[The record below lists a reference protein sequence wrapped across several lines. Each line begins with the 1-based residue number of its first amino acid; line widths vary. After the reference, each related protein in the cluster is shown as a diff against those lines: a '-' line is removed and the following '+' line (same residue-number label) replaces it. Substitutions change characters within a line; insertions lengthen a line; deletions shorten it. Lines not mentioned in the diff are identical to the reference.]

1 MAAQTAMWSFAAT
14 GQYPGAVAFES
25 LLQHVVAGDEASL
38 EPGAAAQALWA
49 CARAG
54 HAAGPKVQLLAQRTL
69 SMAPSMASHEL
80 ADCAWALS
88 TLQLLDE
95 SSGHLLLSC
104 LNQQQTREGAQAAT
118 SAAPRL
124 GQQASAAALALP
136 ADQEQAQLAAHDPA
150 ESAAAAIAE
159 LEQLML
165 SSPVER
171 PSPVGPAQPDHLQG
185 QTAQAAAAMWQ
196 WQQALSDLPAPL
208 LAAALL
214 SKFPAVATESAGL
227 QLSAEAT
234 EASAASIAAA
244 LGSGYPASLLT
255 AAALGQEASGASS
268 QQTGTPAA
276 AAPARTSGAGAES
289 GAAWLGGAALTTEQ
303 QLEAI
308 LSLPG
313 WPALDA
319 AQRSQHQSR
328 SSGWPGM
335 PSAVILRS
343 CASSNGGAVAMRA
356 APAPLPMHMQHA
368 ALLSNWA
375 TAAQQAG
382 AADHGLPPH
391 TAHSLAHHHRGLGG
405 VILAPLPSEDSLGSG
420 WEAAE
425 QLLPSGL
432 LSEGLEEP
440 APGLGSGFGGHSIW
454 AISNA

>member
-1 MAAQTAMWSFAAT
+1 MAMWSFAAT

-25 LLQHVVAGDEASL
+25 LLQHVVAGDETSL

-104 LNQQQTREGAQAAT
+104 LNQQHAREGVQAAA
-118 SAAPRL
+118 SDAPRL
-124 GQQASAAALALP
+124 GQPAAAAAFALP
-136 ADQEQAQLAAHDPA
+136 ADLEQTQLAAHDPA

-159 LEQLML
+159 LQQLML
-165 SSPVER
+165 SPPVER
-171 PSPVGPAQPDHLQG
+171 PSPVGPVGPAQPRQLQD

-244 LGSGYPASLLT
+244 LASGSPASLLT

-276 AAPARTSGAGAES
+276 AASARTSGAGADS

-319 AQRSQHQSR
+319 AQRSQQQQQR

-335 PSAVILRS
+335 PPAVMLRS
-343 CASSNGGAVAMRA
+343 GASSNGGAMAMRA
-356 APAPLPMHMQHA
+356 APAPLHMQHA

-375 TAAQQAG
+375 AAAQQAG
-382 AADHGLPPH
+382 AADQGLLPH
-391 TAHSLAHHHRGLGG
+391 SGHSVAQHHRGLGG
-405 VILAPLPSEDSLGSG
+405 VLLAPLPSEESLGSG

>member
-1 MAAQTAMWSFAAT
+1 MAMWSFAAT

-104 LNQQQTREGAQAAT
+104 LNQQQAREGAQAAT

-124 GQQASAAALALP
+124 GQPASAAAFALP
-136 ADQEQAQLAAHDPA
+136 ADLEQAQLAAQDPA

-159 LEQLML
+159 LQQLML
-165 SSPVER
+165 SPPVER
-171 PSPVGPAQPDHLQG
+171 SSPVGPAQPRQLQG

-234 EASAASIAAA
+234 EASAASIATA
-244 LGSGYPASLLT
+244 LASGSPASLLT

-276 AAPARTSGAGAES
+276 AASARTSGAGADS
-289 GAAWLGGAALTTEQ
+289 GAAWLGGASLTTEQ

-319 AQRSQHQSR
+319 AQRSQQQQR

-335 PSAVILRS
+335 PPAVMLRS
-343 CASSNGGAVAMRA
+343 GASSNGGAVAMRA

-391 TAHSLAHHHRGLGG
+391 TAHSLAQHHRGLGG
-405 VILAPLPSEDSLGSG
+405 VILAPLPSEESLGSG